1 MHVQGLNSG
10 FQSAIMVISPIVSAF
25 LLANFSLSLIFSID
39 ILTAVLGILTL
50 LILVNQS
57 LSVQFR
63 NILLRCVI

>member
-1 MHVQGLNSG
+1 
-10 FQSAIMVISPIVSAF
+10 
-25 LLANFSLSLIFSID
+25 
-39 ILTAVLGILTL
+39 LGILTL